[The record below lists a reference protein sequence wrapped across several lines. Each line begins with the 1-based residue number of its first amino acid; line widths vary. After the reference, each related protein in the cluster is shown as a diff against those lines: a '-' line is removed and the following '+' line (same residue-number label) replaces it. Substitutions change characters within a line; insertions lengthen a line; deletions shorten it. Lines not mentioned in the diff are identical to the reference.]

1 MIGKVQRL
9 FKQMRSFQA
18 MNGSLARGNAGVSG
32 RLVNATDPRTWE
44 FSGFSQNGEDGVID
58 VLVRHVTDPNRY
70 FVEVGASDG
79 LENNTTWLAMVH
91 RWHGIWVEGSPEN
104 ARWSEFFFRR
114 LNYGLEF
121 LPLFVTREN
130 TNMIGEKM
138 LLLDPDVFSLD
149 VDGNDYH
156 LVENLLDEGVR
167 AKVWVV
173 EYNAA
178 FGPDECVTIPYA
190 PSFSVAATAHRLYY
204 GCSIG
209 AWRSLFARHGYQ
221 FITVEQNG
229 VNAFFVDP
237 DCFDIRFLDAIRGL
251 PFTENFSQVREYG
264 NWQKQWALIHRE
276 PLEEVG

>member
-1 MIGKVQRL
+1 MIGKIQRF
-9 FKQMRSFQA
+9 FKQMRSYQS
-18 MNGSLARGNAGVSG
+18 MNASLARGNAGVSG
-32 RLVNATDPRTWE
+32 RMVNVTDPRTWE

-58 VLVRHVTDPNRY
+58 VLVRHISNPNRC

-91 RWHGIWVEGSPEN
+91 RWRGIWVEGSSEN

-138 LLLDPDVFSLD
+138 SSPDPDVFSLD

-156 LVENLLDEGVR
+156 LVGTLLAQGVR
-167 AKVWVV
+167 PKVWVV

-178 FGPDECVTIPYA
+178 FGPDRCVTIPYA
-190 PSFSVAATAHRLYY
+190 SSFSVAAEHHLYY

-209 AWRSLFARHGYQ
+209 AWRTLFDRYGYR

-237 DCFDIRFLDAIRGL
+237 GCVDTHFLESIQGL
-251 PFTENFSQVREYG
+251 PFAENFSQVREYG
-264 NWQKQWALIHRE
+264 NWHKQWALIERE
-276 PLEEVG
+276 PLEEIG